1 VKTIEVFDPAMCCST
16 GVCGNDVDPALV
28 RFASD
33 LEWLAGQGI
42 SVRRYNLAQE
52 PGEFA
57 GRPLVAAAL
66 QTKGDASLPLILV
79 DGDAVSEGEFPP
91 RSRLA
96 EWTGVE
102 APSEFSYTPEMDE
115 LVAIGAA
122 IGANCESCLEFHV
135 TKAREL
141 GIPDETMGEAV
152 RTAHKV
158 KDTPARSI
166 LQKADTL
173 LGSTASPSATP
184 LPVLE
189 ACCGGGAAGSGC
201 C

>member
-96 EWTGVE
+96 EWTGVQ
-102 APSEFSYTPEMDE
+102 APSESSYT
-115 LVAIGAA
+115 
-122 IGANCESCLEFHV
+122 
-135 TKAREL
+135 
-141 GIPDETMGEAV
+141 
-152 RTAHKV
+152 
-158 KDTPARSI
+158 
-166 LQKADTL
+166 ADTL
-173 LGSTASPSATP
+173 LGSAASPSATP
-184 LPVLE
+184 LPVVE